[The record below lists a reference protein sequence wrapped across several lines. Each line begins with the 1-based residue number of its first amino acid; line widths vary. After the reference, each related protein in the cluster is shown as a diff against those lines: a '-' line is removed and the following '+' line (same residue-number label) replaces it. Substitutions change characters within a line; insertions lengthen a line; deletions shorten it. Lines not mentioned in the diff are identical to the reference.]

1 MTRVIVDRH
10 AGMCSGVRR
19 AVAQTRSILEERSAE
34 QSRDGRSTAVSTSRS
49 GIVSYGQLV
58 HNREVTDDLC
68 EAGLKI
74 VESLDQMNSSDTVII
89 RAHGVPPAHE
99 SRLRGREG
107 RVVDLTCSRVK
118 RVHQLIEGKRRQ
130 GYRIV
135 IAGDPAHPE
144 VKGHLGYAG
153 ESAVVLSSV
162 EQARSYRQEGKIA
175 VFCQTTTTAE
185 LFESVV
191 HTLKNQGLDVTA
203 VDTLCP
209 FVNDRQKWI
218 ERYAAKAQAS
228 LIIGGKNSSNTRK
241 LFEIAKAF
249 GKTFWISTASE
260 LDVDEVLQFSPLAV
274 TAGASTAESTIEAVL
289 ARFREVGAKIEKR

>member
-1 MTRVIVDRH
+1 M
-10 AGMCSGVRR
+10 AAS
-19 AVAQTRSILEERSAE
+19 SP
-34 QSRDGRSTAVSTSRS
+34 

-74 VESLDQMNSSDTVII
+74 VESLDRMKSSDTVII
-89 RAHGVPPAHE
+89 RAHGVPPGHE
-99 SRLRGREG
+99 SGLRSRKG

-118 RVHQLIEGKRRQ
+118 RVHELIKGKRRQ

-144 VKGHLGYAG
+144 VIGHLGYAG
-153 ESAVVLSSV
+153 ESAVVLSSA

-175 VFCQTTTTAE
+175 VFCQTTTTVQ

-209 FVNDRQKWI
+209 FVIDRQKWI

-241 LFEIAKAF
+241 LFEIAAAF
-249 GKTFWISTASE
+249 GKTFWINRASQ
-260 LDVDEVLQFSPLAV
+260 LDAGEVLQFSPLAV
-274 TAGASTAESTIEAVL
+274 TAGASTADSTIEAVL
-289 ARFREVGAKIEKR
+289 ARLREAGAKIEKR